1 MNVPPAL
8 NSHSSHFKYF
18 PPIVSLDLK
27 LLQGTVILYGMSL
40 GISVVLYNQPKRG
53 FFRLSLFS
61 KTPQF
66 ILSTPEK
73 LIYSIRYQTR
83 ISWN

>member
-27 LLQGTVILYGMSL
+27 LLQETVILCGMSL
-40 GISVVLYNQPKRG
+40 GISVVLYHQPKRG
-53 FFRLSLFS
+53 VFPLSLFS
-61 KTPQF
+61 KTP
-66 ILSTPEK
+66 
-73 LIYSIRYQTR
+73 
-83 ISWN
+83 